1 MIVRRNSIIK
11 SINQINQIF
20 IFDTNIFLKGINF
33 NLIKE
38 EIYTT
43 QNVLD
48 EIKVSRYQEKNR
60 NILNRIHAAIDNNK
74 LIIKS
79 PQVKYFNKVVE
90 TSKQTG
96 DFKILSETDIELIAL
111 TLEFQEQGLN
121 VILYTNDYSMEN
133 VCSELKVQ
141 FSALGINGIQSKMV
155 FEAYCPFCE
164 IIYPPD
170 FLNMYCERCGEKI
183 RRRRKKN
190 GR

>member
-170 FLNMYCERCGEKI
+170 FLNM
-183 RRRRKKN
+183 
-190 GR
+190 